1 MVATPPKRRRESSEI
16 KPHQIVFYSP
26 NSREILKM
34 AKNYFRT
41 AIMVENAF
49 PEAKDHIQF
58 AIQSYLRAYEKI
70 YGSNGEEFY
79 CSYSYIIS
87 SQ

>member
-1 MVATPPKRRRESSEI
+1 
-16 KPHQIVFYSP
+16 
-26 NSREILKM
+26 
-34 AKNYFRT
+34 
-41 AIMVENAF
+41 MVENAF